1 MSKRLPMRRLRA
13 ALALLITLM
22 VGLSTAGGGRADNPN
37 ERVIEPKVN
46 VLDKDEINV
55 PDGKLWVMHF
65 VFKDPRVI
73 TVDIPGRGRRVCW
86 YLPYFVVNKTKE
98 AHTFIPDLE
107 LVADDKDTVHMDQ
120 ILPTA
125 QEAIR
130 KLEDPTDYLKIKNS
144 VQMAATPI
152 PPSKENADPTR
163 VAGVAIWDDV
173 DPQTSHFYIYV
184 SGLSNGWSVT
194 DSTDPNDKD
203 PVVRRKT
210 LRLEF
215 SRKGDP
221 ALLDSRQI
229 KYGRRRQAP
238 RSRERS
244 EAGVE
249 RRADERR
256 AFAGRAAAAT
266 GQARETKSSGDRT
279 RSTRSAA
286 ADQETIDPAPRKL
299 TWLIRKVKAR
309 SATAASRKASAWAS
323 SSTAVK
329 ASAPEAS
336 SSASAA
342 LTSTPAATSDAAR
355 TTPSSLWPT
364 ASSSSTGKAH
374 ASTSSPRNWRRSEAA
389 CIPEC
394 TKRGAGEEPAPFCV
408 LGPTR
413 RESPARS

>member
-65 VFKDPRVI
+65 IFKDPRVI

-229 KYGRRRQAP
+229 KYEGASWVYRGSKLKVPGLPKRSGEKPAGGDKPPAP
-238 RSRERS
+238 AK
-244 EAGVE
+244 EAKPALKDAPMKDAPLPDGPPPPPAKRVKLNPP
-249 RRADERR
+249 
-256 AFAGRAAAAT
+256 AT
-266 GQARETKSSGDRT
+266 GS
-279 RSTRSAA
+279 
-286 ADQETIDPAPRKL
+286 DPLDPPPPIKKPSIPPR
-299 TWLIRKVKAR
+299 
-309 SATAASRKASAWAS
+309 
-323 SSTAVK
+323 
-329 ASAPEAS
+329 
-336 SSASAA
+336 
-342 LTSTPAATSDAAR
+342 
-355 TTPSSLWPT
+355 
-364 ASSSSTGKAH
+364 G
-374 ASTSSPRNWRRSEAA
+374 N
-389 CIPEC
+389 
-394 TKRGAGEEPAPFCV
+394 
-408 LGPTR
+408 
-413 RESPARS
+413 